1 MASPFGSCRSVGRVK
16 PAALHGDDKWM
27 TGVISRC
34 LQRDRQID
42 VQSQRQKQRVDP
54 GRRRRVPQSAVP
66 LGTVAV
72 INSHQLGAIDHP
84 PDRRLPCAHRKV
96 RHTPAQLRHH
106 DGKGAGTEREGE
118 RPLRICPFALS
129 RARAEPLL
137 RCVGVCCSGSAGPTM
152 TCLQVQPSVPTG
164 APSGHSPAFGV
175 ENHVPIPLQRPNV
188 MSKCFRRMGQL
199 VAHVCGA
206 QAWVGGGGGGG
217 KAAREGEGE

>member
-1 MASPFGSCRSVGRVK
+1 MGRARGRSG
-16 PAALHGDDKWM
+16 
-27 TGVISRC
+27 
-34 LQRDRQID
+34 
-42 VQSQRQKQRVDP
+42 
-54 GRRRRVPQSAVP
+54 
-66 LGTVAV
+66 
-72 INSHQLGAIDHP
+72 
-84 PDRRLPCAHRKV
+84 
-96 RHTPAQLRHH
+96 
-106 DGKGAGTEREGE
+106 EGE

-217 KAAREGEGE
+217 KAREGEGEGLTAGKRGRESRCVLGPTSSPPGCSCTESTSPAAASFAARSRRCCGCRAGAHRLALWPGSMLRLE

>member
-1 MASPFGSCRSVGRVK
+1 
-16 PAALHGDDKWM
+16 M

-96 RHTPAQLRHH
+96 RHTPAQFRHH
-106 DGKGAGTEREGE
+106 DGKGAGTERGRGKALAYISLCALPRTCRAPAALRWGVLFGQRWPDNDLSPSAAFCSDRRPE
-118 RPLRICPFALS
+118 RALAGLRSRKPRTDPTATTKCHVQMLS
-129 RARAEPLL
+129 KDGTA
-137 RCVGVCCSGSAGPTM
+137 GCS
-152 TCLQVQPSVPTG
+152 
-164 APSGHSPAFGV
+164 
-175 ENHVPIPLQRPNV
+175 
-188 MSKCFRRMGQL
+188 
-199 VAHVCGA
+199 AHVCGA
-206 QAWVGGGGGGG
+206 QAWVAGGGGGGGG